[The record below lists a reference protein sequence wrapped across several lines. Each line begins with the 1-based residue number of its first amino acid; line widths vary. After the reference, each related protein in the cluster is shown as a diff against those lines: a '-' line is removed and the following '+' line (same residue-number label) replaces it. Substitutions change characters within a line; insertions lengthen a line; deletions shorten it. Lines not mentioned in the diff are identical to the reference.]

1 VVCINVTLITKF
13 IVSYGRRDLE
23 PSLTDIAPC
32 SEKKVIYYTCTYTG
46 KEDIVHKKLTI
57 TIDEQVY
64 DGLYTV
70 VGKGAIS
77 QFIEDLVRPHVVKD
91 ELDAA
96 YKLMAEDKERETEAL
111 VWVEA
116 LIGDIEK

>member
-1 VVCINVTLITKF
+1 
-13 IVSYGRRDLE
+13 
-23 PSLTDIAPC
+23 
-32 SEKKVIYYTCTYTG
+32 
-46 KEDIVHKKLTI
+46 VHKKLTI

-96 YKLMAEDKERETEAL
+96 YKLMAEDEERETEAL